1 MHIPNPFHKE
11 QERGDTIV
19 EVLIALAIISSVLA
33 GAFFVTNRSA
43 QNVLNTEEHAR
54 ATQLLQGQ
62 IEQIRASKVSGMSWT
77 DLPNFY
83 CYDTD
88 GSIVNSVSPSNFGCD
103 VPIDG
108 SGSGPAYTFLIE
120 KETSWQLNE
129 STLFRVSIA
138 WEGVRGQD
146 NSEQMLYKIQLPKN

>member
-1 MHIPNPFHKE
+1 MYIPNPFSE
-11 QERGDTIV
+11 QQERGDTIV

-62 IEQIRASKVSGMSWT
+62 VEQIRASVTDGASWT

-103 VPIDG
+103 VSIDG

-120 KETSWQLNE
+120 KESTWQANT
-129 STLFRVSIA
+129 STLFRASIA
-138 WEGVRGQD
+138 WEGIRGQA
-146 NSEQMLYKIQLPKN
+146 NSEQMLYKIQMPQN